1 MAAFSVRPMRS
12 PAPPRRVLKSPP
24 RRAGACRRPA
34 AASPCRARRPSPRG
48 SSSRGFRPP
57 LKGRRRGFSTRRAL
71 SVSNGR
77 ALRKASMIRRYLS
90 LWFARLSTDRAR
102 VLRENERSAA
112 RALTPLATYLKIKN
126 AQQLVCIDRQAASL
140 GLTRGLPLADA
151 RARHPNLVA
160 VEADPAEEGKLL
172 ARIADWLQRFTPLVA
187 LDGADGIMLDI
198 AGVAHLFG
206 GEEALARDIETRLAG
221 QGLAARAG
229 IADFPRAAWA
239 LARFSRQ
246 RLAPAGVAGKSFAQL
261 YHGLPL
267 AALGLSESVA
277 ADMARAGLRQIG
289 DVALRPRAPIAA
301 RFGEDA
307 IARLDALSGLER
319 GAISPRFAAPDF
331 SAERRFASAIQ
342 ERAAI
347 EAALLRLAENLAALL
362 QRQAKGARRLE
373 FALFRVDGAVRRI
386 AVGASR
392 PLNEP
397 RAIARLF
404 RERFETLDADELDA
418 GYGFDVLRL

>member
-1 MAAFSVRPMRS
+1 MVSPPRAGCCWRRAAGRRRRCWSMAACSAMPPRS
-12 PAPPRRVLKSPP
+12 PPPPRPVSKSPP
-24 RRAGACRRPA
+24 RRAVLWRRRA
-34 AASPCRARRPSPRG
+34 ALSACRARRLSTSGWSRRG
-48 SSSRGFRPP
+48 SRPP
-57 LKGRRRGFSTRRAL
+57 RKARRRGFSTRRAF

-77 ALRKASMIRRYLS
+77 ASRKASMIRRYLS
-90 LWFARLSTDRAR
+90 LWLPRLATDRAR
-102 VLRENERSAA
+102 ALLRRERGAVPPSA
-112 RALTPLATYLKIKN
+112 PLAVYAKIKN
-126 AQQLVCIDRQAASL
+126 AQRLVCVDRVAASL
-140 GLTRGLPLADA
+140 GLTAGLPLADA
-151 RARHPNLVA
+151 KARRPNLVA
-160 VEADPAEEGKLL
+160 VEADPIEEGRLL

-239 LARFSRQ
+239 LARFSKQ
-246 RLAPAGVAGKSFAQL
+246 PIAPVGIDGKSFAQL

-277 ADMARAGLRQIG
+277 AEMARAGLRQIG
-289 DVALRPRAPIAA
+289 DVAMRPRAPIAA
-301 RFGEDA
+301 RFGEDV

-319 GAISPRFAAPDF
+319 GALSPRFAAPDF
-331 SAERRFASAIQ
+331 TAERRFASAIQ

-347 EAALLRLAENLAALL
+347 EATLSKLAENLAALL

-373 FALFRVDGAVRRI
+373 LALFRVDGAVR
-386 AVGASR
+386 ASSSA
-392 PLNEP
+392 
-397 RAIARLF
+397 RADRS
-404 RERFETLDADELDA
+404 
-418 GYGFDVLRL
+418 